1 MSDGDVRN
9 FRKFIHLSEFGSRQH
24 DHITSCAGSGRQR
37 QYVVE
42 DLLLK
47 YVVEGLLVKKV
58 SKRSSYCTV
67 IVRVILLIPWILCKK
82 SPQRRE
88 YDMFKGWYEDW
99 LLFWGFVN
107 FAPAG
112 VDKEHGRG
120 IYVIRSSMRWEK
132 DWSSGGCSGCR
143 PCAPALT
150 TSSKGHLWGS
160 PIGHWREIQS
170 GDMKWI
176 RAPPSKVILGGAHH
190 RSPPGCAA
198 QTNSIMRRNIAMM
211 TMSDSTST

>member
-9 FRKFIHLSEFGSRQH
+9 FRKFIHLSVFGSRQH
-24 DHITSCAGSGRQR
+24 DHIRSCAGSGRQR

-82 SPQRRE
+82 SPQRRV
-88 YDMFKGWYEDW
+88 YDLFKGWCEDTTDSCFEDLSILPQQELTKNMAGESTRYEVPCDE
-99 LLFWGFVN
+99 
-107 FAPAG
+107 
-112 VDKEHGRG
+112 K
-120 IYVIRSSMRWEK
+120 K

-150 TSSKGHLWGS
+150 TSSKGHLGGS
-160 PIGHWREIQS
+160 P
-170 GDMKWI
+170 
-176 RAPPSKVILGGAHH
+176 H
-190 RSPPGCAA
+190 RSLKRD
-198 QTNSIMRRNIAMM
+198 TKRWYEVN
-211 TMSDSTST
+211 